1 MEMIVNTVR
10 MVDND
15 QVKEFSSGDENSLK
29 ENLALGFVN
38 PIDYKSLNLTPSLNL
53 KLTSEYGQ
61 VVIEIK
67 EDKNVPAGTILMPV
81 SIWANQI
88 TGMEAGN
95 LIFKNIQI
103 QVEITKED
111 VLEVKELLELIKN

>member
-1 MEMIVNTVR
+1 MIVNTVR

-38 PIDYKSLNLTPSLNL
+38 PIDYKKLNLTPSLNL

-61 VVIEIK
+61 VVVEIK

-95 LIFKNIQI
+95 LIFKNIKI
-103 QVEITKED
+103 QVEITKEA
-111 VLEVKELLELIKN
+111 VLEFKELLELIKN